1 MSNRN
6 LLKLILLTFLCAA
19 ALTLT
24 GCGSQALV
32 ESSSYKTE
40 YLPEE
45 DYNYLS
51 YSWWDE
57 SQRMA
62 QSDKGIYFLAGYY
75 LFFMDWDTRQTVPLC
90 FKPDCLHADETD
102 QEKVVFCDAF
112 IGGGAVQTPF
122 LAYYRDKIYT
132 ICIDR
137 TTGEDNLVEMN
148 PDGSDRKILCS
159 VSNSETLL
167 LSQIFMHRGV
177 IYFFSNLKDL
187 NGEAH
192 YGLNALSV
200 VSDSHEPVQVYTGSF
215 EGGWVQDFF
224 AFENYIFFADCYETD
239 TSFDRKTIMYDI
251 RTGESEGILGEGNAI
266 YGLEDNNLLIRQDGL
281 YYVYSLKDKT
291 LTPSGRNYDTFL
303 QAHPQWQ
310 CHCENPDEDFAM
322 FSYYD
327 LETDNIIY
335 DSYVINSQGEVA
347 AIIPD
352 VAWSNGCIYDMD
364 GEKYVFRYV
373 YNNSAIR
380 AYAKKDLL
388 QGIINPIIVFDADN
402 YNDLIPAYLTKTSN

>member
-24 GCGSQALV
+24 GCGSQAPV

-51 YSWWDE
+51 YNWWDE

-62 QSDKGIYFLAGYY
+62 QSDEGIYFLAGDY
-75 LFFMDWDTRQTVPLC
+75 LFFMDWDTKQTVPLC

-102 QEKVVFCDAF
+102 QEKIVFCDAF
-112 IGGGAVQTPF
+112 MSGDIVSSPF
-122 LAYYRDKIYT
+122 LAYYRDKLYT
-132 ICIDR
+132 ICVDR
-137 TTGEDNLVEMN
+137 TTAKSNLVEMN

-159 VSNSETLL
+159 TLDIQS
-167 LSQIFMHRGV
+167 LSQVFMHRGV
-177 IYFFSNLKDL
+177 IYFISNLKDL

-200 VSDSHEPVQVYTGSF
+200 VSDSHEPVQVYTGTF
-215 EGGWVQDFF
+215 EGGWVQNFF
-224 AFENYIFFADCYETD
+224 AFENYIFFSDCYETD
-239 TSFDRKTIMYDI
+239 TSFDRKIIMYDI
-251 RTGESEGILGEGNAI
+251 RTGESEEILGGGSAI
-266 YGLEDNNLLIRQDGL
+266 YGMEDNNLLIRQDGL

-291 LTPSGRNYDTFL
+291 LTPSRRNYDAFL

-327 LETDNIIY
+327 LETDNVIY
-335 DSYVINSQGEVA
+335 DSYVLNSQGEVA
-347 AIIPD
+347 AVIPD
-352 VAWSNGCIYDMD
+352 AAWTSGCIFDMD

-373 YNNSAIR
+373 NKYHGIR
-380 AYAKKDLL
+380 AYAKKT
-388 QGIINPIIVFDADN
+388 FCRE
-402 YNDLIPAYLTKTSN
+402 

>member
-1 MSNRN
+1 MSMNNRKM
-6 LLKLILLTFLCAA
+6 LRLILLSILCIT
-19 ALTLT
+19 ALTLN

-51 YSWWDE
+51 YNWWDE
-57 SQRMA
+57 SQRMT
-62 QSDKGIYFLAGYY
+62 QSDEGIYCLAGDY
-75 LFFMDWDTRQTVPLC
+75 LFFMDWDTKQTVPLC
-90 FKPDCLHADETD
+90 FKADCLHADETD
-102 QEKVVFCDAF
+102 KEKIVFCDAF
-112 IGGGAVQTPF
+112 LGGDIVSVPF
-122 LAYYRDKIYT
+122 LAYYQDKLYS

-137 TTGEDNLVEMN
+137 TTAKSNLVEMN
-148 PDGSDRKILCS
+148 PDGSDRKILYS
-159 VSNSETLL
+159 TSDNP

-192 YGLNALSV
+192 YGLDALSV
-200 VSDSHEPVQVYTGSF
+200 VSNSHEPVQVYTGSY
-215 EGGWVQDFF
+215 EGGWVQNFF
-224 AFENYIFFADCYETD
+224 AFENYIFFSDCYETD
-239 TSFDRKTIMYDI
+239 TSFDRKIIMYDI
-251 RTGESEGILGEGNAI
+251 RTGESEEILGEGNAI
-266 YGLEDNNLLIRQDGL
+266 YGLEDNNLLIRQNGL

-291 LTPSGRNYDTFL
+291 LTPSRRNYDTFL

-327 LETDNIIY
+327 LETGSMIY
-335 DSYVINSQGEVA
+335 DSYVLNSQGEVA
-347 AIIPD
+347 AVIPD
-352 VAWSNGCIYDMD
+352 AAWTCGCIFDMD

-373 YNNSAIR
+373 DNYNAII
-380 AYAKKDLL
+380 ACAKKDLL
-388 QGIINPIIVFDADN
+388 QGIVNPIIVFNAAN
-402 YNDLIPAYLTKTSN
+402 YGDLIPIYLIETDN

>member
-1 MSNRN
+1 M
-6 LLKLILLTFLCAA
+6 KLILLSGFCAA
-19 ALTLT
+19 ALAFT
-24 GCGSQALV
+24 GCGSQVLV

-51 YSWWDE
+51 YNWWDE
-57 SQRMA
+57 KQLMA
-62 QSDKGIYFLAGYY
+62 QSNEGIYFLAGDY
-75 LFFMDWDTRQTVPLC
+75 LFFMNWDTKQTVPLC
-90 FKPDCLHADETD
+90 FKTDCLHADETD
-102 QEKVVFCDAF
+102 QEKIVFCDAF
-112 IGGGAVQTPF
+112 MGSGAVQTPF
-122 LAYYRDKIYT
+122 LAYYRDKLYT
-132 ICIDR
+132 ICVDR
-137 TTGEDNLVEMN
+137 TTGKDNLVEMN
-148 PDGSDRKILCS
+148 PDGSDRKILYS
-159 VSNSETLL
+159 TSDNP
-167 LSQIFMHRGV
+167 LSTIFMHRGV
-177 IYFFSNLKDL
+177 IYFINNLKDL

-200 VSDSHEPVQVYTGSF
+200 VSDSHEPVQVYIGSF
-215 EGGWVQDFF
+215 EGGWMQNFF
-224 AFENYIFFADCYETD
+224 AFENYIYIADCYYTETA
-239 TSFDRKTIMYDI
+239 FDSIIIRYDI
-251 RTGESEGILGEGNAI
+251 RTGESEEILGEGIDI

-291 LTPSGRNYDTFL
+291 LAPSRRNYDTFL

-327 LETDNIIY
+327 SETGSIIY
-335 DSYVINSQGEVA
+335 DSYVLNSQGEVA

-352 VAWSNGCIYDMD
+352 TAWSNGCIYDFN

-373 YNNSAIR
+373 NNYYGIR

-388 QGIINPIIVFDADN
+388 QGIVDPIIVFDADN
-402 YNDLIPAYLTKTSN
+402 YNDLMPAYITKTGN

>member
-1 MSNRN
+1 MGVNNRK
-6 LLKLILLTFLCAA
+6 LLQLILLAVLSAA

-24 GCGSQALV
+24 GCGSQAPV
-32 ESSSYKTE
+32 VSSSYKAE
-40 YLPEE
+40 YMPEE

-51 YSWWDE
+51 YNWWDE

-62 QSDKGIYFLAGYY
+62 QSDEGIYFLAGHY
-75 LFFMDWDTRQTVPLC
+75 LFFMDWDTKQTVPLC

-102 QEKVVFCDAF
+102 QEKIVFCDAF
-112 IGGGAVQTPF
+112 LGGDIVSAPF
-122 LAYYRDKIYT
+122 LAYYRDKLYT

-137 TTGEDNLVEMN
+137 TTAKSNLVEMN
-148 PDGSDRKILCS
+148 PDGSDRKILYS
-159 VSNSETLL
+159 TSDISL

-187 NGEAH
+187 NGEDH

-200 VSDSHEPVQVYTGSF
+200 VSDSREPVQVYTGAF
-215 EGGWVQDFF
+215 EGGWLQNSF
-224 AFENYIFFADCYETD
+224 AYENYIFFEDWYRTETLAD
-239 TSFDRKTIMYDI
+239 SVIIQYDI
-251 RTGESEGILGEGNAI
+251 RTGESEEILGEGNDI
-266 YGLEDNNLLIRQDGL
+266 YGIEDNNLLIRQNSL

-291 LTPSGRNYDTFL
+291 LTPSRRNYDTFL

-310 CHCENPDEDFAM
+310 CHCENPDEDFAL

-327 LETDNIIY
+327 SEMGSIIY
-335 DSYVINSQGEVA
+335 DSYVLNSQGEVA
-347 AIIPD
+347 AVIPD
-352 VAWSNGCIYDMD
+352 AAWSNGGVFDMD

-373 YNNSAIR
+373 NNYYGIR

-388 QGIINPIIVFDADN
+388 QGIVDPIIVFDEDD
-402 YNDLIPAYLTKTSN
+402 YNDLMPEYIIKSGN